1 MVSFLREAITVFLV
15 MVLDKYEAI
24 DWYSFMVSYK
34 NKAITRYQV
43 TALFY

>member
-15 MVLDKYEAI
+15 MVLDKCEAI
-24 DWYSFMVSYK
+24 DWYSFMVSDK
-34 NKAITRYQV
+34 NKAITWYQV

>member
-1 MVSFLREAITVFLV
+1 MVSFLREAINVFLV

-24 DWYSFMVSYK
+24 DWYAFMVSDK